1 MNYLIEVLV
10 LVLVVVSAKEIVTI
24 EKLLKQIRELENR
37 EIRVVPYTVGVDKAH
52 QGPDGTYPPTMI
64 PGLYFESEESIS
76 DDLELVK
83 EYRKQALH
91 NPYRG
96 LEVFDEE

>member
-1 MNYLIEVLV
+1 MNYLIAVLV

-37 EIRVVPYTVGVDKAH
+37 EIRVVPYVVGTDCAIGRDFPESVS
-52 QGPDGTYPPTMI
+52 
-64 PGLYFESEESIS
+64 PGLYFESEEGIS

>member
-1 MNYLIEVLV
+1 MNYLIAVLV

-37 EIRVVPYTVGVDKAH
+37 EIRVVPYVVGIDKAVEE
-52 QGPDGTYPPTMI
+52 GFPESVS
-64 PGLYFESEESIS
+64 PGLYFESEEGIS

>member
-1 MNYLIEVLV
+1 MNYLIAVLV
-10 LVLVVVSAKEIVTI
+10 LVLIIVSVMEIVTI
-24 EKLLKQIRELENR
+24 GKLLEQIQEFENR
-37 EIRVVPYTVGVDKAH
+37 EIRVVPYVVGIDKAVGV
-52 QGPDGTYPPTMI
+52 GFPESVS